1 MAILAIAL
9 IILCLGSVSAV
20 DDNQFNST
28 LETVNDNSQNENI
41 VIDEISDADDAGERD
56 AGVVS
61 VVDEKRNEN
70 LLKASYDDVLG
81 AENIVIQDSS
91 GATSGTISVNY
102 PGTVSFSFVSYAGG
116 TSIPWYA
123 SGSNAVNVYYVDGS
137 DELVYSTTT
146 LSDFMSKGAT
156 FTPSKAGTFEI
167 YIECESGFGS
177 DYSQNLVYEFTSGS
191 ASTKQTEVTIT
202 VPSTGTAGTSF
213 NIQYSVTEK
222 GSTTGVNAG
231 TLTFYDQNGQI
242 GSPITL
248 SSLSGTFTHKY
259 SSAGTYNIYAKY
271 SAASGYEDSESGSSK
286 ITVSN
291 NGDSPSLSDE
301 ITLSFAQGS
310 ASDGTKYLYP
320 FNDESAWV
328 SVDGGNNNP
337 TYVNFV
343 VDYGTNSESSPKIQ
357 WKKSTGSTWNDIT
370 FSGNS
375 PRIGFSNGKYTDVT
389 YAGGSTY
396 DVRVTNGDKTYKAV
410 SKKVKITIK

>member
-1 MAILAIAL
+1 
-9 IILCLGSVSAV
+9 
-20 DDNQFNST
+20 
-28 LETVNDNSQNENI
+28 
-41 VIDEISDADDAGERD
+41 
-56 AGVVS
+56 
-61 VVDEKRNEN
+61 
-70 LLKASYDDVLG
+70 
-81 AENIVIQDSS
+81 
-91 GATSGTISVNY
+91 
-102 PGTVSFSFVSYAGG
+102 
-116 TSIPWYA
+116 
-123 SGSNAVNVYYVDGS
+123 
-137 DELVYSTTT
+137 
-146 LSDFMSKGAT
+146 MSKGAT

-213 NIQYSVTEK
+213 NIQYSGTEK

-357 WKKSTGSTWNDIT
+357 WKKSTDSTWNDIT